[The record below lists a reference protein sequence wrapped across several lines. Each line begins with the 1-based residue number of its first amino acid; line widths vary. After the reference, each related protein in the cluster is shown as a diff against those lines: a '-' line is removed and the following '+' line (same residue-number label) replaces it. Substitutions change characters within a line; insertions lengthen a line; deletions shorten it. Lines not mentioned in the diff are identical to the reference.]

1 MQRREFMT
9 LAGGA
14 AVTLPITARAQQIG
28 QRRLIGALMLQSEN
42 NEQGSAARVSF
53 EQGLAKLGWTVGRNL
68 EIDYR
73 WGINDTEKA
82 RLAAAEILALAP
94 DLILANGSQ
103 ALVATHRST
112 RTIPIVFT
120 AVSEPVSQGF
130 VLSLAHPGGNIT
142 GFTNLEPT
150 VAAKWVE
157 LLKEIAPK
165 TSRITIISNP
175 DTSPYAMLYYR
186 AAEAAGQKLAVQTVM
201 TPVQDEAG
209 IEASLFAVGRE
220 PEGAVI
226 VPPDSFM
233 SARFKLVVEM
243 ATRYKVPAIFQFRYF
258 AAEGGLV
265 SYGID
270 LPDLYLRSAS
280 YVDRILRG
288 EKPADLAVQ
297 QPTKFQLVINLI
309 TAKTLGLT
317 VPSALLATAD
327 EVIE

>member
-14 AVTLPITARAQQIG
+14 AVALPITARAQQIG
-28 QRRLIGALMLQSEN
+28 QRWLIGALMLQSEN

-150 VAAKWVE
+150 VTAKW
-157 LLKEIAPK
+157 
-165 TSRITIISNP
+165 
-175 DTSPYAMLYYR
+175 
-186 AAEAAGQKLAVQTVM
+186 
-201 TPVQDEAG
+201 
-209 IEASLFAVGRE
+209 
-220 PEGAVI
+220 
-226 VPPDSFM
+226 
-233 SARFKLVVEM
+233 
-243 ATRYKVPAIFQFRYF
+243 
-258 AAEGGLV
+258 
-265 SYGID
+265 
-270 LPDLYLRSAS
+270 
-280 YVDRILRG
+280 
-288 EKPADLAVQ
+288 
-297 QPTKFQLVINLI
+297 
-309 TAKTLGLT
+309 
-317 VPSALLATAD
+317 
-327 EVIE
+327 